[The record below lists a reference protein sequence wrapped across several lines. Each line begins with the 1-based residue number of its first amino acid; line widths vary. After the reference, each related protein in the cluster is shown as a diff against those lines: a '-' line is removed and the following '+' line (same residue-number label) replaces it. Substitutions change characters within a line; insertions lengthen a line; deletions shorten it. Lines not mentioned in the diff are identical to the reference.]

1 MKNPFVTHTQLHKAN
16 DRNSVEEAAED
27 ITESSIQRPQHHGER
42 ADTFDLDE
50 MCGVPQAKDMEEK
63 RDGGERMGQNID
75 DIAKTIME
83 MIDAV
88 DTDENTKI
96 KTICIEIGLE

>member
-1 MKNPFVTHTQLHKAN
+1 MKNPFVTHTPLHKT
-16 DRNSVEEAAED
+16 DDKNSVEEDAAD
-27 ITESSIQRPQHHGER
+27 ITENSTQRPQHHGER
-42 ADTFDLDE
+42 ADTFDLDK
-50 MCGVPQAKDMEEK
+50 MCGVPQAKDLE
-63 RDGGERMGQNID
+63 DGDRERMGQNID

-88 DTDENTKI
+88 DADENTKI